1 MTSPLGSAANPLR
14 VAIIGSG
21 PSAFYAAD
29 YLQKQP
35 GLVVQIDMYD
45 RLPTPYG
52 LVRGGVAPDH
62 PKIKTVTKVYERT
75 AQAPGFRFFGAVEY
89 GKDISHDDLLAH
101 YHAIIYG
108 VGAPSDRKMG
118 IPGEDLAGSF
128 PATEFVGWYNG
139 HPDYR
144 DLTFDLSHE
153 RVAVI
158 GNGNVA
164 MDVARIL
171 ASSYEE
177 LAVTDIADYALEA
190 LRESRVTDIYMLGR
204 RGPAQAAFTNPELK
218 EFGEL
223 TETEC
228 VVRPEDVEL
237 DPLSNA
243 FILSGEDRNAER
255 NLQTL
260 MRYSN
265 QGHLGKPRRIH
276 MRFLVSPVQLIG
288 TTGVEAIELVHN
300 ELYQADDGTLRPRA
314 TDKTEIQPVEVVFR
328 SIGYKGLP
336 VPGVPF
342 DARAAV
348 IPNTLGRVSD
358 PTHTQNVIG
367 EYAVGWIKRGPTGII
382 GTNKPDAQESV
393 DQLLADLAAGKLI
406 DPATPSPEA
415 ITALL
420 EGRKVEYVTFADWL
434 KLDMMEQ
441 QRGAALGRPRLK
453 FTRIE
458 DMLKAL
464 REVKGIQDPAGD

>member
-1 MTSPLGSAANPLR
+1 MTSALATAANPLR

-29 YLQKQP
+29 YLQKQT

-75 AQAPGFRFFGAVEY
+75 AQAPGFRFFGNVEY
-89 GKDISHDDLLAH
+89 GKDISHDDLTTH
-101 YHAIIYG
+101 YHAIIFA

-139 HPDYR
+139 HPDHC
-144 DLTFDLSHE
+144 DLSFDLSHE
-153 RVAVI
+153 QVAVI

-177 LAVTDIADYALEA
+177 LAATDIADYALEA
-190 LRESRVTDIYMLGR
+190 LKESKVTDIYMLGR

-223 TETEC
+223 AEAEC
-228 VVRPEDVEL
+228 VVRPEDIEL
-237 DPLSNA
+237 DSLSNQY
-243 FILSGEDRNAER
+243 ILSGEDRNAER
-255 NLQTL
+255 NMQTL
-260 MRYSN
+260 IRYST
-265 QGHLGKPRRIH
+265 QGDLGKKKRIH
-276 MRFLVSPVQLIG
+276 MRFLVSPVRLIG
-288 TTGVEAIELVHN
+288 TDRVEAVEIVHN
-300 ELYQADDGTLRPRA
+300 ELYQSDDGSLRPRA
-314 TDKTEIQPVEVVFR
+314 TDRTEILPIGLIFR
-328 SIGYKGLP
+328 SIGYKGVP
-336 VPGVPF
+336 VADVPF

-348 IPNTLGRVSD
+348 IPNDHGRVLD
-358 PTHTQNVIG
+358 PADPSKVMG
-367 EYAVGWIKRGPTGII
+367 EYVVGWIKRGPTGII

-393 DQLLADLAAGKLI
+393 DQLLADLQADALLS
-406 DPATPSPEA
+406 PAHPAQEA
-415 ITALL
+415 INALL
-420 EGRKVEYVTFADWL
+420 KAKQIEYVTFADWL
-434 KLDMMEQ
+434 KLDQIEQ
-441 QRGAALGRPRLK
+441 ERGAALNRPRVK
-453 FTRIE
+453 FPRVE
-458 DMLKAL
+458 EMLAAL
-464 REVKGIQDPAGD
+464 HEAETHKDVASD

>member
-1 MTSPLGSAANPLR
+1 MTAPLATTANPLR

-29 YLQKQP
+29 YLQKRP
-35 GLVVQIDMYD
+35 ELIVQIDMYD

-75 AQAPGFRFFGAVEY
+75 AQAPGFRFFGNVEY
-89 GKDISHDDLLAH
+89 GRDISHDDLTAH
-101 YHAIIYG
+101 YHAIIFA

-144 DLTFDLSHE
+144 DLNFDLSHE

-190 LRESRVTDIYMLGR
+190 LKNSNVTDIYMLGR

-218 EFGEL
+218 EFGDLAEA
-223 TETEC
+223 EC
-228 VVRPEDVEL
+228 VVRPEDIEL
-237 DPLSNA
+237 DSLSNQY
-243 FILSGEDRNAER
+243 ILSGEDRNAER
-255 NLQTL
+255 NMQTL
-260 MRYSN
+260 MRYST
-265 QGHLGKPRRIH
+265 QGDLGKKKRIH
-276 MRFLVSPVQLIG
+276 MRFLVSPVRLIG
-288 TTGVEAIELVHN
+288 TDKLEAVEIVHN
-300 ELYQADDGTLRPRA
+300 ELYQTDDGTLRPRA
-314 TDKTEIQPVEVVFR
+314 TDRTEIQPIELIFR

-336 VPGVPF
+336 VSGVPF
-342 DARAAV
+342 DQKAAV
-348 IPNTLGRVSD
+348 IPNQHGRVVDSTD
-358 PTHTQNVIG
+358 PQSVIG

-393 DQLLADLAAGKLI
+393 DQLLADLAADTLLTPTN
-406 DPATPSPEA
+406 PAPES
-415 ITALL
+415 INALL
-420 EGRKVEYVTFADWL
+420 SGRGIRYVTFADWL
-434 KLDMMEQ
+434 KLDQIEQ
-441 QRGAALGRPRLK
+441 ARGVALGRPRVK
-453 FTRIE
+453 FSRIE
-458 DMLKAL
+458 DMLEAL
-464 REVKGIQDPAGD
+464 HKNAAAD